1 MVRATARGHAQPSNV
16 VGLQSCPGALLVH
29 CVGQHP
35 HHRIHTVNAGPGA
48 MSSTAQSSAK
58 RLVSL
63 PHFAIPLGFAG
74 LGGAWTVAAVT
85 LGAPEWIDGIFY
97 AIGAVLWLLFST
109 VYIGERLRN
118 TREFRDDRESAVS
131 GAGAA
136 FLPVVGILLLAH
148 FGQYMPLQAARTVCW
163 ILVAALAIVAA
174 QLFAHWLTGQL
185 TFKQLHPGYFLPL
198 VAGPFIASIGLSS
211 VHAVPAARTALGVG
225 TFFWVII
232 GGVITARLI
241 TAGPLPVPVIPSLSV
256 LLAPPATG
264 GIATFFAYPG
274 PIGPLQL
281 AFFGVFIMMVLIQIA
296 LFRAYINLPFNLNFW
311 NFTFPVSASANY
323 GLHWLDEATFDG
335 RRQLAWAIVCLAT
348 VIVLAIAAATVRSL
362 LPDRRT

>member
-1 MVRATARGHAQPSNV
+1 
-16 VGLQSCPGALLVH
+16 
-29 CVGQHP
+29 
-35 HHRIHTVNAGPGA
+35 
-48 MSSTAQSSAK
+48 MSSIAQSSAK
-58 RLVSL
+58 RLVNL

-74 LGGAWTVAAVT
+74 LGGAWAVAAVT
-85 LGAPEWIDGIFY
+85 LSAPEWVDDVFY
-97 AIGAVLWLLFST
+97 AVAAVLWILFSA

-136 FLPVVGILLLAH
+136 FLPVVGILLIVH
-148 FGQYMPLQAARTVCW
+148 FGQYMPLPAARAVCW

-174 QLFAHWLTGQL
+174 QLFAHWLTGHL

-211 VHAVPAARTALGVG
+211 VQAIPAARTSLGVG
-225 TFFWVII
+225 IFFWVII

-281 AFFGVFIMMVLIQIA
+281 AFFGIFIMMLLIQVA
-296 LFRAYINLPFNLNFW
+296 LFRAYINLPFSLNFW

-323 GLHWLDEATFDG
+323 GLHWLGEATFDG
-335 RRQLAWAIVCLAT
+335 RRQLAWAVVCVAT
-348 VIVLAIAAATVRSL
+348 VIVLAIAGATVRSL
-362 LPDRRT
+362 RPALRT